1 MIWIYTAKISSWP
14 TGSWIIALIGFG
26 IDLICALDTIIVRIW
41 GTVYGSLN
49 YCQIVPFRKHCV
61 FKFVIML
68 LLDCT
73 SCHWTADHVNSFT
86 LQVVHCASEVYYLHM
101 VHFNQFLL
109 FILCT
114 GLFNCFVPSV
124 LMRYMF
130 SRVLCRQLMRY
141 VFSRMLTL
149 LWYFCYC
156 FAQYFVKGWL

>member
-86 LQVVHCASEVYYLHM
+86 LQVVNCASEVYYLHM

-114 GLFNCFVPSV
+114 GLFNLFCAKCTDEIYV
-124 LMRYMF
+124 LTCVVQTVDEVC
-130 SRVLCRQLMRY
+130 VLTNVNLI
-141 VFSRMLTL
+141 VIFL
-149 LWYFCYC
+149 LLFCPIFC
-156 FAQYFVKGWL
+156 